1 MKKIILTIL
10 LLVSSLF
17 ATLTSEYPSLKI
29 LNSDMPI
36 VDIRTP
42 DEWRETGI
50 LKGAITIMF
59 FNEQGGYDVNGFLR
73 ELNAKVDTSKP
84 FALICRTGSRTKVI
98 AAFLAKEL
106 HYQVTDLLG
115 GMVFV
120 KARNLP
126 IVPYK

>member
-1 MKKIILTIL
+1 LKKIILTIL